1 MFCRPTLNDTERLR
15 TLINVLASDLSMSV
29 SHSGH
34 VYAMAQAASSLS
46 PAAHLSEE
54 FGGLSQVLIAH
65 INAPTCKHFGLI
77 AVTIRP

>member
-15 TLINVLASDLSMSV
+15 TLINMLASDLSMSV

-34 VYAMAQAASSLS
+34 AYAMALAACSLS
-46 PAAHLSEE
+46 PAAHLSEQ

-65 INAPTCKHFGLI
+65 INAPTRKHFGLI
-77 AVTIRP
+77 TVTIRP